1 MTARRTPPRR
11 CAEKRRTDMLR
22 SCLAVCAAL
31 VFLLSANITAQTA
44 EPSPS
49 ANAKQSMIAAAN
61 PHAARAGQDI
71 LGAGGSAVD
80 AAIAAQMV
88 LGLVEPQSSGI
99 GGGGFLLHYNATSGA
114 IESFD
119 GRETA
124 PASADGDLFRKA
136 DGELMSWPE
145 AASGGL
151 SVGVPGLLRMLEL
164 AHRKHGRLPWAR
176 LFETAIRLSED
187 GFIVSPRMAQSI
199 AGNAELADFPAA
211 RAYFFVDGAP
221 LDAGARRLNPAYA
234 ATLRTVAAGGADA
247 FYHGEIAADIA
258 AAVQGAARNPGA
270 MTVAD
275 LESYEARQRPPVCA
289 SYRVY
294 AVCGMGPPSSGGLT
308 SLQILGLIE
317 RFDIAG
323 AGANSPSAVHIIAE
337 ASRLAFADRAL
348 FIADSDFVA
357 VPLDGLIDRA
367 YLAER
372 AALIR
377 LDRSMGKA
385 SAGAPP
391 GSNRRAYAMQGREHG
406 NSTSHMSIVDAAG
419 NAVSFTTS
427 IERAF
432 GSRLMVR
439 GFLLNN
445 QLTDFSF
452 QAEQNGEPVANS
464 VQGGKRPRSSM
475 APSLV
480 FGPDDNLLLALGSPG
495 GSRIIG
501 YVTLALIAS
510 LDWQMDPQAAVSLA
524 HHVNRNGATELEA
537 GSTLEALAPE
547 LEALGHEV
555 KIRPLTSGLHAVR
568 IKAGG
573 LEGGADPRREG
584 VALGH

>member
-1 MTARRTPPRR
+1 MTARRAHMTAR
-11 CAEKRRTDMLR
+11 
-22 SCLAVCAAL
+22 LAFPTLLAAAI
-31 VFLLSANITAQTA
+31 FLLSIGVTAVA
-44 EPSPS
+44 GEPSQP
-49 ANAKQSMIAAAN
+49 ARATKVMIAAAN
-61 PHAARAGQDI
+61 PLAAGAGRDI
-71 LGAGGSAVD
+71 LAAGGSATD

-99 GGGGFLLHYNATSGA
+99 GGGGFLLHYNAITGA

-119 GRETA
+119 GREVA
-124 PASADGDLFRKA
+124 PASADGDLFRKEN
-136 DGELMSWPE
+136 GELMSWPE

-176 LFETAIRLSED
+176 LFEPAIRLAEE

-199 AGNAELADFPAA
+199 AGNGDLADFPAA
-211 RAYFFVDGAP
+211 RAYFFAGGVP
-221 LDAGARRLNPAYA
+221 LEAGARRLNPAYA
-234 ATLRTVAAGGADA
+234 ASLRTIAAGGADA
-247 FYHGEIAADIA
+247 FYHGDIAADIA
-258 AAVQGAARNPGA
+258 AAVQGAVRNPGA

-275 LESYEARQRPPVCA
+275 LETYEARQRPPVCA
-289 SYRVY
+289 TYRIH

-308 SLQILGLIE
+308 VLQILGLIE

-323 AGANSPSAVHIIAE
+323 EAANSLAAVHLIAE

-348 FIADSDFVA
+348 FMADSDFTD
-357 VPLDGLIDRA
+357 VPIAGLLDRG

-372 AALIR
+372 SALIR
-377 LDRSMGKA
+377 RDKSMGVA
-385 SAGAPP
+385 GAGAPP
-391 GSNRRAYAMQGREHG
+391 GSNRRAYAMDGREHG
-406 NSTSHMSIVDAAG
+406 NSTSHLAVVDAAG

-452 QAEQNGEPVANS
+452 QAEHNGEPVANR
-464 VQGGKRPRSSM
+464 VEGGKRPRSSM
-475 APSLV
+475 APSLA
-480 FGPDDNLLLALGSPG
+480 FDSGGNLLLSLGSPG

-510 LDWQMDPQAAVSLA
+510 LDWQLDPQAAVALA
-524 HHVNRNGATELEA
+524 HHVNRNGAIDLEA
-537 GSTLEALAPE
+537 GSALEALAPE

-555 KIRPLTSGLHAVR
+555 KIRPLNSGLHAVR
-568 IKAGG
+568 IVAGG

-584 VALGH
+584 RALGN

>member
-1 MTARRTPPRR
+1 MARRTPLRR
-11 CAEKRRTDMLR
+11 CAGVIFA
-22 SCLAVCAAL
+22 CLVLCAAAA
-31 VFLLSANITAQTA
+31 FPSSFTNPAKAA
-44 EPSPS
+44 EP
-49 ANAKQSMIAAAN
+49 AMIAAAN
-61 PHAARAGQDI
+61 PHAARAGLDI
-71 LGAGGSAVD
+71 LAAGGSAID

-124 PASADGDLFRKA
+124 PAAATGDLFRKEN
-136 DGELMSWPE
+136 GELMTWPE

-176 LFETAIRLSED
+176 LFTPAIELAEA

-199 AGNAELADFPAA
+199 AGNADLADFPAA
-211 RAYFFVDGAP
+211 SAYFLAAGEP
-221 LDAGARRLNPAYA
+221 LKAGARRANPAYA
-234 ATLRTVAAGGADA
+234 ATLRTIAAGGADA
-247 FYHGEIAADIA
+247 FYYGPIADDIV
-258 AAVQGAARNPGA
+258 AAVQGAVRNPGA
-270 MTVAD
+270 LTVAD
-275 LESYEARQRPPVCA
+275 METYEARQRPPVCA
-289 SYRVY
+289 TYRSY

-308 SLQILGLIE
+308 TLQILGLVE
-317 RFDIAG
+317 AFDIAA
-323 AGANSPSAVHIIAE
+323 AGANSLTAVHLISE

-348 FIADSDFVA
+348 FMADSDFVD
-357 VPLDGLIDRA
+357 VPADGLIDRA

-377 LDRSMGKA
+377 LDRSMGEA
-385 SAGAPP
+385 AAGAPP
-391 GSNRRAYAMQGREHG
+391 GSNRRAYAMGEREHG
-406 NSTSHMSIVDAAG
+406 TSTSHMAIVDSSG

-427 IERAF
+427 IERGF

-452 QAEQNGEPVANS
+452 QAAHNGQPVANR
-464 VQGGKRPRSSM
+464 VEGGKRPRSSM
-475 APSLV
+475 APALV
-480 FGPDDNLLLALGSPG
+480 FDTGGDLLLALGSPG
-495 GSRIIG
+495 GSRIIAF
-501 YVTLALIAS
+501 VTLALIAS
-510 LDWQMDPQAAVSLA
+510 LDWGMDPQAAVSLA

-537 GSTLEALAPE
+537 GSALEALAPG

-568 IKAGG
+568 VVRGG
-573 LEGGADPRREG
+573 LAGGADPRREG

>member
-1 MTARRTPPRR
+1 MSARRTRWRR
-11 CAEKRRTDMLR
+11 RAAIFGAFLSLLVT
-22 SCLAVCAAL
+22 SAILAPVG
-31 VFLLSANITAQTA
+31 ITASAAETA
-44 EPSPS
+44 PP
-49 ANAKQSMIAAAN
+49 ARAKTAMIAAAN

-71 LGAGGSAVD
+71 LAAGGSAID

-99 GGGGFLLHYNATSGA
+99 GGGGFLLHFNATTGA

-124 PASADGDLFRKA
+124 PAAATGDLFRKP

-164 AHRKHGRLPWAR
+164 VHRRHGRLPWAR
-176 LFETAIRLSED
+176 LFEPAIQLAEA
-187 GFIVSPRMAQSI
+187 GFTVSPRMAKSI
-199 AGNAELADFPAA
+199 AGNEDLADFPAA
-211 RAYFFVDGAP
+211 RAYFYTGGEP
-221 LDAGARRLNPAYA
+221 LAAGTHLANPDYA

-247 FYHGEIAADIA
+247 FYYGDIAADIA
-258 AAVQGAARNPGA
+258 AAVQSAARNPGA
-270 MTVAD
+270 LTVAD
-275 LESYEARQRPPVCA
+275 IESYEARQRQPVCA
-289 SYRVY
+289 AYRLY

-308 SLQILGLIE
+308 TLQILGLIE

-323 AGANSPSAVHIIAE
+323 AGANSLGAVHVIAE
-337 ASRLAFADRAL
+337 AGRLAFADRAV
-348 FIADSDFVA
+348 FMADSDFVQ
-357 VPLDGLIDRA
+357 VPIEGLLDRA

-372 AALIR
+372 SALIR
-377 LDRSMGKA
+377 LDKSMGKA
-385 SAGAPP
+385 GAGAPP
-391 GSNRRAYAMQGREHG
+391 GSNRRAYAMHSREHG
-406 NSTSHMSIVDAAG
+406 ASTSHLSVIDAAG

-427 IERAF
+427 IERGF

-452 QAEQNGEPVANS
+452 RAEQNGQPVANR
-464 VQGGKRPRSSM
+464 VEGGKRPRSSM
-475 APSLV
+475 APALV
-480 FGPDDNLLLALGSPG
+480 FGPDGELLLAMGSPG

-537 GSTLEALAPE
+537 GSPLEALAPQ
-547 LEALGHEV
+547 LEALGHEI
-555 KIRPLTSGLHAVR
+555 KIRALNSGLHGVR
-568 IKAGG
+568 VAADG